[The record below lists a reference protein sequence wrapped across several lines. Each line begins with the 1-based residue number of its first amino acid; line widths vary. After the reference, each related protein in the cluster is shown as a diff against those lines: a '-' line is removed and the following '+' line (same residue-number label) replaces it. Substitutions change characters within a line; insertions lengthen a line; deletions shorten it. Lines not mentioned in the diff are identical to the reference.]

1 MGNELLTGFL
11 AGQSD
16 NNGNNNGNNGG
27 GFFGNEGLWAVI
39 ILAIIFGWGNGNGLG
54 GRNNNGGNSGGD
66 NVTVVPYPAPGCY
79 GGFGG
84 GYPTE
89 AILQRSLDTQTVI
102 GKLDGITQ
110 GVCDSTYALN
120 NAITSG
126 NNALQMGMMQ
136 EFNGVDRALC
146 TQGYQTQAGF
156 NALGNQ
162 MASCCCDIK
171 SAIGDVKYQMATDT
185 CAITN
190 TIQGTARDIIDN
202 QNANYRGLMD
212 FMVQSKIDALQAENQ
227 NLKLAAS
234 QANQNAAI
242 GAMIASSEATIL
254 RRTGAE
260 CPTAAYVVQPPT
272 PVNFP
277 TNCCGQFS
285 GWNNG
290 GCDCGGNRCC

>member
-1 MGNELLTGFL
+1 MGNDLLTGFL

-16 NNGNNNGNNGG
+16 NNSNGNNGG

-39 ILAIIFGWGNGNGLG
+39 ILAIIFGWGNNGNGFG
-54 GRNNNGGNSGGD
+54 SRNGGSNGGD
-66 NVTVVPYPAPGCY
+66 NVTVVPYPAPGY
-79 GGFGG
+79 GMGFGG

-110 GVCDSTYALN
+110 GICDSTFALT
-120 NAITSG
+120 NAVNSG
-126 NNALQMGMMQ
+126 NNALQMGVMQ
-136 EFNGVDRALC
+136 GLNGVDRAVC
-146 TQGYQTQAGF
+146 TLGYQTQAGF

-162 MASCCCDIK
+162 LATCCCETK

-190 TIQGTARDIIDN
+190 AIQGTARDIIDN

-212 FMVQSKIDALQAENQ
+212 FMVQSKMDALQAENQ
-227 NLKLAAS
+227 SLKLAAS
-234 QANQNAAI
+234 QAAQNGYIDAVAN
-242 GAMIASSEATIL
+242 S
-254 RRTGAE
+254 
-260 CPTAAYVVQPPT
+260 VVARLQQPQ
-272 PVNFP
+272 PVP
-277 TNCCGQFS
+277 SYQVPAPYPYCVPQ
-285 GWNNG
+285 NG

>member
-1 MGNELLTGFL
+1 MADDSMLTGYL

-16 NNGNNNGNNGG
+16 NNNNGWANDGGWLWILVIFALLGFGGNGFGGRNGG
-27 GFFGNEGLWAVI
+27 G
-39 ILAIIFGWGNGNGLG
+39 
-54 GRNNNGGNSGGD
+54 NGGE
-66 NVTVVPYPAPGCY
+66 NVTVVPYPTPSY
-79 GGFGG
+79 GMGFCGG
-84 GYPTE
+84 
-89 AILQRSLDTQTVI
+89 ALTQADLCSEFNFNNLTRAV
-102 GKLDGITQ
+102 GGIQQ
-110 GVCDSTYALN
+110 GVCDSTFAMN
-120 NAITSG
+120 NTITSG

-136 EFNGVDRALC
+136 GFNGVDRAVC
-146 TQGYQTQAGF
+146 TLGYQTQAGF

-162 MASCCCDIK
+162 LASCCCETK

-185 CAITN
+185 CAIKN

-242 GAMIASSEATIL
+242 GAMISASEATIL

-277 TNCCGQFS
+277 VNNCGQFS

-290 GCDCGGNRCC
+290 CGNGCGSCC

>member
-1 MGNELLTGFL
+1 MGNELLTSFL

-16 NNGNNNGNNGG
+16 NNSNGNNGG

-39 ILAIIFGWGNGNGLG
+39 ILAIIFGWGNNGNGFG
-54 GRNNNGGNSGGD
+54 SRNGGGNGGD

-89 AILQRSLDTQTVI
+89 AVLQRALDTQTI
-102 GKLDGITQ
+102 ISKLDGNTQ
-110 GVCDSTYALN
+110 GLCDGFYAQS
-120 NAITSG
+120 NAINGLGTTI
-126 NNALQMGMMQ
+126 MQ
-136 EFNGVDRALC
+136 GFNGVDRAIC
-146 TQGYQTQAGF
+146 QQGYQTQAGF

-162 MASCCCDIK
+162 ISSCCCDIK
-171 SAIGDVKYQMATDT
+171 SAIGDAEYQMAADT
-185 CAITN
+185 CDIKMS
-190 TIQGTARDIIDN
+190 IRDVGRDIIDN

-242 GAMIASSEATIL
+242 GAMISASEATIL

-277 TNCCGQFS
+277 TNGCGQFS

-290 GCDCGGNRCC
+290 CDCGGNRCW

>member
-1 MGNELLTGFL
+1 MGNDLLTGFL

-16 NNGNNNGNNGG
+16 NNGNNGNNG

-39 ILAIIFGWGNGNGLG
+39 ILAIIFGWGNNGNGFG
-54 GRNNNGGNSGGD
+54 NRNGGGSGGD
-66 NVTVVPYPAPGCY
+66 NVTVVPYPAPGY
-79 GGFGG
+79 GMGFGG
-84 GYPTE
+84 ALTRTDLCSE
-89 AILQRSLDTQTVI
+89 FNFNNLDRAVT
-102 GKLDGITQ
+102 GIQQ
-110 GVCDSTYALN
+110 GICDSTYALN
-120 NAITSG
+120 NTITSG

-136 EFNGVDRALC
+136 GFNGVDRAVC
-146 TQGYQTQAGF
+146 TLGYQNQAGF

-162 MASCCCDIK
+162 LASCCCETK

-185 CAITN
+185 CAIQN

-212 FMVQSKIDALQAENQ
+212 FMVQRDMDALRAENQ
-227 NLKLAAS
+227 TLKLAAS
-234 QANQNAAI
+234 QANQNNVI
-242 GAMIASSEATIL
+242 GARIDAATAEIL

-260 CPTAAYVVQPPT
+260 CPTAAYIVQPPT

-277 TNCCGQFS
+277 VNNCGQFT

>member
-89 AILQRSLDTQTVI
+89 AVLQRALDTQTI
-102 GKLDGITQ
+102 ISKLDGNTQ
-110 GVCDSTYALN
+110 GLCDGFYAQG
-120 NAITSG
+120 NAINGLGTVI
-126 NNALQMGMMQ
+126 MQ
-136 EFNGVDRALC
+136 
-146 TQGYQTQAGF
+146 T
-156 NALGNQ
+156 
-162 MASCCCDIK
+162 
-171 SAIGDVKYQMATDT
+171 
-185 CAITN
+185 
-190 TIQGTARDIIDN
+190 
-202 QNANYRGLMD
+202 
-212 FMVQSKIDALQAENQ
+212 
-227 NLKLAAS
+227 AS
-234 QANQNAAI
+234 QAELARCQQQAALMQQLYNQSFQNQQCCCETQRLIERTSCDAAYAAATNAANIIQNAHNDTDRVLARLDAI
-242 GAMIASSEATIL
+242 ESSRKDQKIAEQAAEIQAYRQNATFSAMLDANTAEIL
-254 RRTGAE
+254 RRSGHD
-260 CPTAAYVVQPPT
+260 CPSAAYIVQPPT

>member
-1 MGNELLTGFL
+1 MGNDLLTGFL

-16 NNGNNNGNNGG
+16 NNGNNGNNG

-39 ILAIIFGWGNGNGLG
+39 ILAIIFGWGNNGNGFG
-54 GRNNNGGNSGGD
+54 NRNGGGSGGD
-66 NVTVVPYPAPGCY
+66 NVTVVPYPTPGFG

-84 GYPTE
+84 ALTRADLCQDMNFSQLENGV
-89 AILQRSLDTQTVI
+89 R
-102 GKLDGITQ
+102 GIQQ
-110 GVCDSTYALN
+110 GICDSTFALN
-120 NAITSG
+120 NTITSG

-136 EFNGVDRALC
+136 GFNGVDRAVC
-146 TQGYQTQAGF
+146 TLGYQTQAGF

-162 MASCCCDIK
+162 LASCCCETK

-185 CAITN
+185 CAIQN

-212 FMVQSKIDALQAENQ
+212 FMVQRDMDALRAENQ
-227 NLKLAAS
+227 TLKLAAS
-234 QANQNAAI
+234 QANQNNVI
-242 GAMIASSEATIL
+242 GARIDAATAEIL

-260 CPTAAYVVQPPT
+260 CPTAAYIVQPPT

-277 TNCCGQFS
+277 VNNCGQFA

-290 GCDCGGNRCC
+290 CGNGCGSGC

>member
-1 MGNELLTGFL
+1 MGNDLLTGFL

-16 NNGNNNGNNGG
+16 NNGNNGNNGG

-39 ILAIIFGWGNGNGLG
+39 ILAIIFGWGNGNGFG
-54 GRNNNGGNSGGD
+54 GRNGGGNGGD
-66 NVTVVPYPAPGCY
+66 NVTVVPYPAPNCY

-89 AILQRSLDTQTVI
+89 AVLQRALDTQTI
-102 GKLDGITQ
+102 ISKLDGNTQ
-110 GVCDSTYALN
+110 GLCDGFYAQS
-120 NAITSG
+120 NAINGLGTTI
-126 NNALQMGMMQ
+126 MQ
-136 EFNGVDRALC
+136 TAS
-146 TQGYQTQAGF
+146 QAELAGC
-156 NALGNQ
+156 NRQAQLMQQLNQ
-162 MASCCCDIK
+162 MSYNQQDCCCQIK
-171 SAIGDVKYQMATDT
+171 STIGDVKYQMATDT
-185 CAITN
+185 CAIQN
-190 TIQGTARDIIDN
+190 TIQNTTRDIIDN

-227 NLKLAAS
+227 SLKLAAS

-242 GAMIASSEATIL
+242 GAMISASEATIL

-277 TNCCGQFS
+277 TNGCGQFT

-290 GCDCGGNRCC
+290 CGCNSGCGC

>member
-1 MGNELLTGFL
+1 MDNDFATGYAL
-11 AGQSD
+11 GADSASND
-16 NNGNNNGNNGG
+16 KICVVPSNNGG
-27 GFFGNEGLWAVI
+27 GFGGNGGWGEMIFAII
-39 ILAIIFGWGNGNGLG
+39 ILAMFCGNGWGGFGGWGNGGSNGAGFQGAVTRADLCSEFNF
-54 GRNNNGGNSGGD
+54 NNLESG
-66 NVTVVPYPAPGCY
+66 V
-79 GGFGG
+79 
-84 GYPTE
+84 
-89 AILQRSLDTQTVI
+89 R
-102 GKLDGITQ
+102 GIQQ

-136 EFNGVDRALC
+136 GFNGVDRAVCQL
-146 TQGYQTQAGF
+146 GYQNQAGF

-162 MASCCCDIK
+162 LSSCCCETK

-185 CAITN
+185 CSIQN
-190 TIQGTARDIIDN
+190 TIQSTTRDIIDN

-212 FMVQSKIDALQAENQ
+212 FMVQRDLDALRAENQ

-242 GAMIASSEATIL
+242 GAMISASEATIL

-272 PVNFP
+272 PVSFP
-277 TNCCGQFS
+277 VNGCGNFS

-290 GCDCGGNRCC
+290 WGNNGGCGSCC

>member
-11 AGQSD
+11 AGQSEGG
-16 NNGNNNGNNGG
+16 GNNNGNGG

-54 GRNNNGGNSGGD
+54 GRNNGGSNGGD
-66 NVTVVPYPAPGCY
+66 NVTVVPYPAPSY
-79 GGFGG
+79 GMGFGG
-84 GYPTE
+84 GALTRADLCQDMNFNNLE
-89 AILQRSLDTQTVI
+89 SGVR
-102 GKLDGITQ
+102 GIQQ
-110 GVCDSTYALN
+110 GICDSTFALN
-120 NAITSG
+120 NTITSG

-136 EFNGVDRALC
+136 GFNGVDRAVCNL
-146 TQGYQTQAGF
+146 GYQNQAGF

-162 MASCCCDIK
+162 LASCCCDIK
-171 SAIGDVKYQMATDT
+171 SAVGDVKYQMASDT
-185 CAITN
+185 CAIQN

-234 QANQNAAI
+234 QAAQNGYIDAI
-242 GAMIASSEATIL
+242 GNSIVARL
-254 RRTGAE
+254 Q
-260 CPTAAYVVQPPT
+260 QPQ
-272 PVNFP
+272 PVP
-277 TNCCGQFS
+277 SYQVPAPYPYCVSQ
-285 GWNNG
+285 NG